1 MQNNACIVFL
11 KYPEAGRVK
20 TRLGSRIGMEKAA
33 EIYKKLAETTVKN
46 CKSDKYALFLAIEPF
61 EMRLEFEKWLGKY
74 DFIPQK
80 GSDLGERM
88 KSAMEYAFKGGF
100 QKCVIAGSDI
110 PLLNKDIIENGLAEL
125 DSSDAVFGK
134 AKDGGYYLV
143 GMSAESKEYSIFTNM
158 IWSTDS
164 VLEISLKRLGDAGK
178 SCQLLQTL
186 ADIDTEEDLKS
197 FGAGY
202 A

>member
-1 MQNNACIVFL
+1 MQNNACIIFL

-20 TRLGSRIGMEKAA
+20 TRLGGRIGMEKAA
-33 EIYKKLAETTVKN
+33 EIYKKLAETIIKN
-46 CKSDKYALFLAIEPF
+46 CKSDNYNLILAIEPF
-61 EMRLEFEKWLGKY
+61 EKRVEFEKWLGKH
-74 DFIPQK
+74 DFIPQN

-88 KSAMEYAFKGGF
+88 QNAMEYAFQNRF
-100 QKCVIAGSDI
+100 QKCIITGSDI
-110 PLLNKDIIENGLAEL
+110 PLLNKDIIEEGFIGL
-125 DSSDAVFGK
+125 DNSDAVFGE

-164 VLEISLKRLGDAGK
+164 VLEISLKRLDDAEK
-178 SCQLLQTL
+178 SYQLLQTL
-186 ADIDTEEDLKS
+186 ADIDTEADLKE
-197 FGAGY
+197 FGAEY